1 MISPQKGLKRIN
13 RENYVRFRKSVL
25 TSKARRLKA
34 LEAEALERRVDILNV
49 GIDNFSWHTF
59 LKQLE
64 HGTVFTPNVDHLMT
78 LREDSEFQA
87 AYAQADYRVCDSQ
100 ILFYASRLLGK
111 PIKAKISGADLL
123 PNFCDYHRDNAKVR
137 IFLLGGA
144 EGVPQKAQRNI
155 NARIGRD
162 IVVAAHSPSFG
173 FEKDEAEC
181 AQILTMIKSSTANVL
196 VVGVG
201 APKQEKWI
209 AQYRS
214 QLPNIK
220 IFMALGAAID
230 FEAGNK
236 PRAPKLISSLGLEWL
251 YRLLSEPRRLWQRY
265 LLRDMPFLWLL
276 LKETLATQQKL
287 LIQAIHRKLDRRRES
302 PNSLL

>member
-1 MISPQKGLKRIN
+1 MFLTQLK
-13 RENYVRFRKSVL
+13 
-25 TSKARRLKA
+25 
-34 LEAEALERRVDILNV
+34 
-49 GIDNFSWHTF
+49 
-59 LKQLE
+59 

-78 LREDSEFQA
+78 LREDPDFQA

-123 PNFCDYHRDNAKVR
+123 PKFCEYHRDNADVR

-144 EGVPQKAQRNI
+144 KGVPQKAQCKI
-155 NARIGRD
+155 NARIGRN

-181 AQILTMIKSSTANVL
+181 AQILAMIASSTANVL
-196 VVGVG
+196 VVGVGVG

-209 AQYRS
+209 ARYRN

-236 PRAPKLISSLGLEWL
+236 PRAPKLMSSLGLEWL
-251 YRLLSEPRRLWQRY
+251 YRLCSEPRRLWQRY
-265 LLRDMPFLWLL
+265 LFRDMPFLFLL
-276 LKETLATQQKL
+276 LKETLSTQQKFFVQTL
-287 LIQAIHRKLDRRRES
+287 HRKLGQHQ
-302 PNSLL
+302 